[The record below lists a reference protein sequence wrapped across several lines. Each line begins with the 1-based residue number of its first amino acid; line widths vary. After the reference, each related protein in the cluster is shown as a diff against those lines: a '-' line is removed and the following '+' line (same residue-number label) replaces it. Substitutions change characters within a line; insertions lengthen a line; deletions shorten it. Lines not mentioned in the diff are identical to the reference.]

1 MFCVEAYRGIKLPN
15 KFYSKFEQYRSTWEK
30 IGIRFAIFF
39 GYYFAFELLIVSITT
54 YTKYPVGRLRPH
66 FIAVC
71 RPMMELSSGN
81 RSIFDGGCAGL
92 EEVFL
97 TNYTCLGDDKAAIKE
112 ARLSFFSGHSSLAMG
127 ASTYAIVCLNF
138 MI

>member
-1 MFCVEAYRGIKLPN
+1 MCL
-15 KFYSKFEQYRSTWEK
+15 
-30 IGIRFAIFF
+30 

-71 RPMMELSSGN
+71 RPVMELSSGN
-81 RSIFDGGCAGL
+81 RSIFHGGCAGL